1 MHMRICLL
9 PPHIPILPMYLSS
22 YISSHSESPLTS
34 SGTYTYI
41 VWDDDDDNNTYTVYL
56 NKLRFK

>member
-1 MHMRICLL
+1 MMHMRICLL
-9 PPHIPILPMYLSS
+9 PPSHTYITYLSS